1 MHLSLVRMADT
12 CCKLSWKITHAY
24 GALPNKAFHYI
35 GNMAPAY
42 RQKVGVRMTVL
53 AVLHLY
59 VRYAWTVPLQFRKA
73 RNNSTDR
80 LVSLFS

>member
-1 MHLSLVRMADT
+1 MHLSLVRMADA

-42 RQKVGVRMTVL
+42 CQKGGGPNDGAGSIAFVCKICMDG
-53 AVLHLY
+53 
-59 VRYAWTVPLQFRKA
+59 PPSIPKG
-73 RNNSTDR
+73 S
-80 LVSLFS
+80 